1 MVFTR
6 VPIAGV
12 PGEARHYVVA
22 RAVIADL
29 HVEREISELRVNMD
43 KSRGSLLRKCNVH
56 APRKL
61 SSI

>member
-12 PGEARHYVVA
+12 PAEARHYVVA

-29 HVEREISELRVNMD
+29 HVEREISELRVNTRR
-43 KSRGSLLRKCNVH
+43 SRDSFLRKT
-56 APRKL
+56 
-61 SSI
+61 